1 LLSLTIAGPSLA
13 YADAYSTAGFAMGRP
28 GIEWMATLDQYSGF
42 AITTDHRAVWSD
54 GFGQLLD
61 VR

>member
-1 LLSLTIAGPSLA
+1 
-13 YADAYSTAGFAMGRP
+13 MGRP